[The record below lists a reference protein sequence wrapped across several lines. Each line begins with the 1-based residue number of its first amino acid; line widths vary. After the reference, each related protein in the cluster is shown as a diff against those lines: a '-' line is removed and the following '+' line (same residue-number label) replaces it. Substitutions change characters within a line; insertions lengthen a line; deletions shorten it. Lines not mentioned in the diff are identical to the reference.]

1 MSKLIETL
9 TRPSGFGRYI
19 PIALALGFGL
29 SGGGLFLLGGFGGDK
44 SVFQVIISAILT
56 IVLII
61 LCCSCIW
68 LIERI
73 LRHLRMANRELE
85 SCCDIYT
92 GLPSAGTPFV
102 PQQNLSSNFG
112 SNSSSNSVCSP
123 SGSSR
128 ANSPYKPAGLPPSKE
143 ESDAS
148 TYYTLTIQDLY
159 NNAPC
164 GYHSIDANGRVV
176 LMNDTELRMLGYD
189 REKVVGV
196 KLFFEFVAP
205 ESVGLWMDQ
214 FEVLKIQGWVNNLEI
229 NLIHRDGRRFPVLV
243 NSTAVWDQDGNYKM
257 SRSTVVDVSQ
267 HKRTEHALRQSEAQ
281 YRGIVEDQTE
291 LICRFLPDGQ
301 LTFVN
306 QAYCRYFGVRA
317 EDLIGRTF
325 TPSIP
330 EDDRAYVQDQFLKLC
345 PEHPMVQ
352 YEHRIILPSGEV
364 RWQAWTDRAMFD
376 EYGVLV
382 EYQGVGRDISEQY
395 LQAAAVNKLSKA
407 LEMAVVGIAE
417 VSPDGH
423 YVQVNAAYGEMC
435 GYDPSDLIGEEWW
448 SLISRKDRA
457 AALNAYQVMMDD
469 DRAEVE
475 VRSVRKLGDRF
486 HQKIVLVKAY
496 DQQNQFV
503 GHYCFTQDIS
513 ARHELDR
520 LKDEFVSIVSHEL
533 RTPLTSIAGALDLLA
548 SGVLQAQPEQSQRM
562 ILIAAQNTERLV
574 RMINDILDVERIK
587 AGKVPMNYEHCALS
601 DIFEQSIDVMQ
612 TMADQNEVTLNR
624 DATDSIVSV
633 DRDRIIQVMTNLL
646 SNGIK
651 FSGPQTHIN
660 IHTEHL
666 DPRFPTHPASM
677 SLDHPAILVSVQDQ
691 GRGIPEASL
700 TTIFEPFQQVDASD
714 SRQKGGTGLGLAICR
729 SILQQH
735 NAPFW
740 VESQPD
746 QGSTFYFMLP
756 AILNS
761 CTREV

>member
-9 TRPSGFGRYI
+9 TRPSGFGPYV
-19 PIALALGFGL
+19 PITLALGFGL
-29 SGGGLFLLGGFGGDK
+29 SGGGLFLLGGFFGGDK

-56 IVLII
+56 MVLIG
-61 LCCSCIW
+61 LCCGCVW

-73 LRHLRMANRELE
+73 LRYSRIANRELE
-85 SCCDIYT
+85 SCFDIY
-92 GLPSAGTPFV
+92 PKPPIATP
-102 PQQNLSSNFG
+102 Q
-112 SNSSSNSVCSP
+112 
-123 SGSSR
+123 
-128 ANSPYKPAGLPPSKE
+128 KKD

-189 REKVVGV
+189 RDKVVGV

-243 NSTAVWDQDGNYKM
+243 NSTAVWDQEGNYKM

-306 QAYCRYFGVRA
+306 HAYCRYFGVKA
-317 EDLIGRTF
+317 EDLIGQTF

-330 EDDRAYVQDQFLKLC
+330 EEDRAYVQDQFSQLC
-345 PEHPMVQ
+345 PEQPMVQ
-352 YEHRIILPSGEV
+352 YEHRVILPNGEV

-395 LQAAAVNKLSKA
+395 LHAAAVNKLSKA

-417 VSPDGH
+417 VSPDGY

-457 AALNAYQVMMDD
+457 AALSAYQVMMDD

-475 VRSVRKLGDRF
+475 VRSVRKQGNRF

-548 SGVLQAQPEQSQRM
+548 SGVLQAQPAQSQRM

-587 AGKVPMNYEHCALS
+587 AGKVSMNYEHCALS

-651 FSGPQTHIN
+651 FSGPQTQIN

-666 DPRFPTHPASM
+666 DPHFLTHPASM

-700 TTIFEPFQQVDASD
+700 ATIFEPFQQVDASD

-740 VESQPD
+740 VESQIG

-756 AILNS
+756 AVLNS

>member
-9 TRPSGFGRYI
+9 TQSSGFGRYL
-19 PIALALGFGL
+19 PTLLALGFGL
-29 SGGGLFLLGGFGGDK
+29 SGGGLWLLGNLGLGNVGGGL
-44 SVFQVIISAILT
+44 SVFHRILSAILW
-56 IVLII
+56 VVVSL
-61 LCCSCIW
+61 LCALCIW
-68 LIERI
+68 LIEQL
-73 LRHLRMANRELE
+73 LRNLRLANRELK
-85 SCCDIYT
+85 SCCDIYPAPPPIESYLEQAESDAT
-92 GLPSAGTPFV
+92 DATDTP
-102 PQQNLSSNFG
+102 
-112 SNSSSNSVCSP
+112 
-123 SGSSR
+123 
-128 ANSPYKPAGLPPSKE
+128 
-143 ESDAS
+143 DAS

-164 GYHSIDANGRVV
+164 GYHSIDTNGRVV
-176 LMNDTELRMLGYD
+176 LMNDTELKMLGYL
-189 REKVVGV
+189 REQVVGV

-205 ESVGLWMDQ
+205 ESIGLWMNQ

-243 NSTAVWDQDGNYKM
+243 NSTSVWDQEGNYKM

-291 LICRFLPDGQ
+291 LICRFLPDGT

-306 QAYCRYFGVRA
+306 QAYCRYFGVKA
-317 EDLIGRTF
+317 EELIGRTF

-330 EDDRAYVQDQFLKLC
+330 EDDRAYVQEQFLQLC
-345 PEHPMVQ
+345 LEKPMVE
-352 YEHRIILPSGEV
+352 YEHRVILPNGEV
-364 RWQAWTDRAMFD
+364 RWQAWIDRAMFD
-376 EYGVLV
+376 QYGVLI

-395 LQAAAVNKLSKA
+395 LQAAAVTKLSKA

-417 VSPDGH
+417 VSSEGH
-423 YVQVNAAYGEMC
+423 YIQVNEAYSEMC
-435 GYDPSDLIGEEWW
+435 GYDPIELIGEEWW
-448 SLISRKDRA
+448 SLISRKDRP
-457 AALNAYQVMMDD
+457 AALSAYQVMMDE

-475 VRSVRKLGDRF
+475 VRSTRKQGDRF

-496 DQQNQFV
+496 DQQQEFV

-513 ARHELDR
+513 ARHELDK
-520 LKDEFVSIVSHEL
+520 LKDEFVSVVSHEL
-533 RTPLTSIAGALDLLA
+533 RTPLTSISGALDLLA
-548 SGVLQAQPEQSQRM
+548 SGILQARPEQAQRM

-587 AGKVPMNYEHCALS
+587 TGTVPMNYEQCSLS
-601 DIFEQSIDVMQ
+601 EIFEQSVAVMQ
-612 TMADQNEVTLNR
+612 TLADQNEVTLNI
-624 DATDSIVSV
+624 DATDAMVLV
-633 DRDRIIQVMTNLL
+633 DRDRIIQVITNLL

-651 FSGPQTHIN
+651 FSGPQTQIDLHA
-660 IHTEHL
+660 ESL
-666 DPRFPTHPASM
+666 DPRFPTHPAGM
-677 SLDHPAILVSVQDQ
+677 SLDYPALLVSIQDQ

-729 SILQQH
+729 SILQRH

-740 VESQPD
+740 VESQIN

-756 AILNS
+756 IFLDS
-761 CTREV
+761 CTRDI

>member
-9 TRPSGFGRYI
+9 TRPSGFGPYL
-19 PIALALGFGL
+19 PTLLALGFGL
-29 SGGGLFLLGGFGGDK
+29 SGGGLLLLSRFGDNP
-44 SVFQVIISAILT
+44 SVVQRVIVAILT
-56 IVLII
+56 IVLIG
-61 LCCSCIW
+61 LCCGCIW

-73 LRHLRMANRELE
+73 LRHLRLANRELE

-92 GLPSAGTPFV
+92 GFPAASIPLA
-102 PQQNLSSNFG
+102 PQQIKSSDSAPSDCGPREASPSTCKPSGLSSK
-112 SNSSSNSVCSP
+112 
-123 SGSSR
+123 R
-128 ANSPYKPAGLPPSKE
+128 E

-164 GYHSIDANGRVV
+164 GYHSIDSNGRVV

-189 REKVVGV
+189 RDKVVGI

-229 NLIHRDGRRFPVLV
+229 NLVHRDGRRFPVLV

-330 EDDRAYVQDQFLKLC
+330 EEDRAYVQDQFLQLC
-345 PEHPMVQ
+345 LEQPMVH
-352 YEHRIILPSGEV
+352 YEHRVILPNGEM

-395 LQAAAVNKLSKA
+395 LHAAAVNKLSKA

-448 SLISRKDRA
+448 SLISRKDRP
-457 AALNAYQVMMDD
+457 AALSAYQAMMDD

-475 VRSVRKLGDRF
+475 VRSVRKQGDRF

-513 ARHELDR
+513 TRHELDR

-548 SGVLQAQPEQSQRM
+548 SGVLQAQPAQSQRM

-601 DIFEQSIDVMQ
+601 DIFGQSIDVMQ
-612 TMADQNEVTLNR
+612 TMADQNEVMLNMEP
-624 DATDSIVSV
+624 TDSVVSV

-646 SNGIK
+646 SNAIK
-651 FSGPQTHIN
+651 FSGPQTQIN
-660 IHTEHL
+660 IQAEYL
-666 DPRFPTHPASM
+666 DPCFPTHPASM
-677 SLDHPAILVSVQDQ
+677 SLDSPAILVSIQDQ

-740 VESQPD
+740 VESQLD
-746 QGSTFYFMLP
+746 QGSTFFFMLP
-756 AILNS
+756 AFLDS
-761 CTREV
+761 CTREA